1 MNFSGDD
8 HSDFPW
14 GAWADRNYYLLPG
27 RKLFAT
33 SIFET
38 RRSKEKKKKK
48 GISVKKFPVF
58 KHIEGAVPSKFL
70 KTKQLFAESRQIRG
84 YGNNSHIPQP

>member
-1 MNFSGDD
+1 MGGMGRSK
-8 HSDFPW
+8 
-14 GAWADRNYYLLPG
+14 LLPSSG
-27 RKLFAT
+27 PKTFCDVNFRNATVKRK
-33 SIFET
+33 
-38 RRSKEKKKKK
+38 KEKK

-70 KTKQLFAESRQIRG
+70 KTKRLFAESRQIRG